1 MNKQYA
7 PIGGKL
13 WSGWFACL
21 VIVLAYLIFRNA
33 GLQPI
38 VMADEWYYSSF
49 SRLTPLA
56 EVSVP
61 SYLYLV
67 LSRAT
72 TSCSTG
78 FLECA
83 RLMNVGFFV
92 AAAPLIYLVGRRY
105 FRPSL
110 ASAVALLSI
119 LGPINSYTAYF
130 MPESLYYF
138 CFWLLT
144 WSAFRFYES
153 PVPARAI
160 QTGAVLGLLALIK
173 VHALLLFPSLS
184 IFLIYCVYAHPG
196 NAAGRFYKAL
206 LLVALA
212 LASAAV
218 VRFGLGYLCAGPN
231 GLNPFGTLYGAQAAN
246 SGAARAPLGTLLSLA
261 LFNLKGHAIGLA
273 LLFGL
278 PLAALAGQVVS
289 RKTGNTSSPYGA
301 LTIYAVL
308 VLLALLAA
316 TVGFTASIAGG
327 GQETNVRLHM
337 RYYNF
342 IFPLLTMIAA
352 TQLSGDP
359 ARSARPS
366 IIESTFAV
374 VIGLIIVY
382 GIATLWRPYTPSL
395 VDSPELQG
403 MTSHRNWFYW
413 LSALALASLATWT
426 FDRRKGARVFL
437 CIFMPLFTLLSNIAI
452 NHEVKSGGMETQ
464 FDRAGIV
471 TRHYLSEPQRGQLG
485 IVGSDASG
493 IFRTQFHIDHRKVW
507 QHMAPQRTA
516 IERKDIPPETSWL
529 LALGDYPTP
538 AGAEVRVKTPEFSI
552 IELDTKLPANFV
564 MEFSSQDKK
573 FLERVVGLSV
583 IEPWGQWS
591 DQENVELHF
600 KTALPRNFSLGL
612 TAEAYGP
619 NAGEDVAVTIG
630 SETHIVKFQK
640 TKQDVQLD
648 FKTDGAQKIVKIH
661 IPKPTSPQ
669 SLGNGEDTR
678 TLGIGLSRMKIISGP
693 AAVTSN

>member
-1 MNKQYA
+1 MNTQY
-7 PIGGKL
+7 GRKGSKL
-13 WSGWFACL
+13 LSAWFTCA
-21 VIVLAYLIFRNA
+21 VIVLAYLIFRNT

-49 SRLTPLA
+49 SRLSPLA
-56 EVSVP
+56 EVSIP

-67 LSRAT
+67 LSSAT

-92 AAAPLIYLVGRRY
+92 AAAPLIYLVGRR
-105 FRPSL
+105 FFGPSI

-119 LGPINSYTAYF
+119 LGPVNSYTAYF

-144 WSAFRFYES
+144 WSAFRFHES
-153 PVPARAI
+153 PGQARAI
-160 QTGAVLGLLALIK
+160 QTGVVLGLLALIK

-184 IFLIYCVYAHPG
+184 IFLIYCVYARPG
-196 NAAGRFYKAL
+196 SVAERIGKAL
-206 LLVALA
+206 LLVVLA

-218 VRFGLGYLCAGPN
+218 VRFGFGYLSAGTN
-231 GLNPFGTLYGAQAAN
+231 GLSPFGALYGAQAAN
-246 SGAARAPLGTLLSLA
+246 SGATHTPLSTLLPLA
-261 LFNLKGHAIGLA
+261 LFNLKGHVIGLA

-289 RKTGNTSSPYGA
+289 RKTGDTGNRYDA
-301 LTIYAVL
+301 LAIYAVL

-316 TVGFTASIAGG
+316 TVGFTASVAGG

-342 IFPLLTMIAA
+342 TFPLLTMIAA

-359 ARSARPS
+359 TRRSRPS
-366 IIESTFAV
+366 TVESALAV
-374 VIGLIIVY
+374 VIGLVIVY
-382 GIATLWRPYTPSL
+382 GIATLWRPYTPSF

-413 LSALALASLATWT
+413 LSALALASLAAWM

-437 CIFMPLFTLLSNIAI
+437 CALMPLFTVLSNIAI
-452 NHEVKSGGMETQ
+452 NHEVKSGGTETQ

-493 IFRTQFHIDHRKVW
+493 IFRAQFHIDSRKIW

-516 IERKDIPPETSWL
+516 IDLKDMPPETGWL

-538 AGAEVRVKTPEFSI
+538 GGAEVRVRTPEFSI
-552 IELDTKLPANFV
+552 IELN
-564 MEFSSQDKK
+564 
-573 FLERVVGLSV
+573 
-583 IEPWGQWS
+583 
-591 DQENVELHF
+591 
-600 KTALPRNFSLGL
+600 
-612 TAEAYGP
+612 
-619 NAGEDVAVTIG
+619 
-630 SETHIVKFQK
+630 
-640 TKQDVQLD
+640 
-648 FKTDGAQKIVKIH
+648 
-661 IPKPTSPQ
+661 
-669 SLGNGEDTR
+669 
-678 TLGIGLSRMKIISGP
+678 P
-693 AAVTSN
+693 AAQ